1 MATGD
6 RYQGEWYIIIIFL
19 NLLIYLLNSL
29 LGLMEEKMD
38 KVNIHLLTAMNMK
51 DISKWVWD
59 KERELM
65 FGVIEVIIKGNGIK

>member
-51 DISKWVWD
+51 DISKWV
-59 KERELM
+59 
-65 FGVIEVIIKGNGIK
+65 